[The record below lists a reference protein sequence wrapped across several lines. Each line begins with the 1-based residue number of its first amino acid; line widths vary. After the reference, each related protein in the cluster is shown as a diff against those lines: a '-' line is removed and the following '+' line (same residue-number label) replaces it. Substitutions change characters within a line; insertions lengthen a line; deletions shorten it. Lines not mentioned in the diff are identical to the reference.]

1 MALFSAVQ
9 TIYKFPR
16 KTMNTVATTNSLV
29 SAGAASFVSI
39 STSEAIDVLNSL
51 VVFDSR
57 LSDLAVL
64 YGALLPNAIGHT
76 IDTTEDAL
84 VVITRLLAETGAKS
98 LAIVAHGEPGMI
110 HLGRESIDLGV
121 LGARSG
127 LFQEWCLDE
136 ISLYSCE
143 VGASAEFVQQ
153 LAVVTGA
160 AVFAADTKVGA
171 GNWDLTVKSG
181 SKDMTVPW
189 SIADVMSYAETLAP
203 GHNVNASLS
212 TDIFTGLGGVFDLG
226 DTTSDDDVITVE
238 TNQIQAT
245 DVFEGGS
252 GTDTIFVQNG
262 TGSYDFTSAT
272 ISNIENLISGLN
284 NQTITITAAQ
294 FAHLTAINMGGGTG
308 DVLNI
313 KVSGAA
319 LVTS

>member
-1 MALFSAVQ
+1 
-9 TIYKFPR
+9 
-16 KTMNTVATTNSLV
+16 MNTVATTNSLV

-98 LAIVAHGEPGMI
+98 LAIVAHGEPGII

-143 VGASAEFVQQ
+143 VGASAEFVGQ

-160 AVFAADTKVGA
+160 TVAASSTKVGA
-171 GNWDLTVKSG
+171 NLLGGNWHLDVATRETVYPFDAQQIATYAHVLALISSNGFYQANTSTFQNINLVPGESGVNSILTDDDDLNVSISLGANSFNFYGTSYSTLNISPNG
-181 SKDMTVPW
+181 RIYFG
-189 SIADVMSYAETLAP
+189 SIASDA
-203 GHNVNASLS
+203 VNNALTSS
-212 TDIFTGLGGVFDLG
+212 ADSIAVFW
-226 DTTSDDDVITVE
+226 DD
-238 TNQIQAT
+238 
-245 DVFEGGS
+245 
-252 GTDTIFVQNG
+252 
-262 TGSYDFTSAT
+262 
-272 ISNIENLISGLN
+272 
-284 NQTITITAAQ
+284 
-294 FAHLTAINMGGGTG
+294 
-308 DVLNI
+308 
-313 KVSGAA
+313 
-319 LVTS
+319 LVTKERQKND